1 MPLHD
6 FQCPACK
13 HRFEELVKVDEVPHC
28 PQCGAPG
35 ARRLQTFSAAI
46 STEGSRQRAV
56 AGARLKAKAVK
67 REQDHAHQA
76 YIRQHMK
83 DHD

>member
-6 FQCPACK
+6 FECPACK
-13 HRFEELVKVDEVPHC
+13 HRFEELVKVGETPAC
-28 PQCGAPG
+28 PSCGAAN
-35 ARRLQTFSAAI
+35 ARRLDSFAAAV
-46 STEGSRQRAV
+46 STEGSRQRAF
-56 AGARLKAKAVK
+56 AGARRKANAVK